1 MFFQKN
7 DVEMILEFKKLCSYF
22 GFQKCFLFSFFK
34 GSSIP
39 EIWSAHMLH
48 VHVWD
53 TYLKQL
59 KWLFLNKPILYIF
72 LVLNDVFLIC
82 CWVMFLREMIL
93 ITWSVL
99 KQKEDVN

>member
-7 DVEMILEFKKLCSYF
+7 DVEMILEFKKLCSYI

-34 GSSIP
+34 HSSIP
-39 EIWSAHMLH
+39 EIWSAHMLY

>member
-7 DVEMILEFKKLCSYF
+7 DVEMILEFKKLCSYI

-34 GSSIP
+34 QSSIP
-39 EIWSAHMLH
+39 EIWSAHMLY

-59 KWLFLNKPILYIF
+59 KWLFFK
-72 LVLNDVFLIC
+72 
-82 CWVMFLREMIL
+82 
-93 ITWSVL
+93 
-99 KQKEDVN
+99 